1 MKEEYPTEVKK
12 KYENVVTKTVG
23 SPDVRCHCKKILLKN
38 INVLRQYS
46 FSH

>member
-12 KYENVVTKTVG
+12 KYENVMTKTVG
-23 SPDVRCHCKKILLKN
+23 SPNVRCHCKKILLNKN
-38 INVLRQYS
+38 KCTQAVQ